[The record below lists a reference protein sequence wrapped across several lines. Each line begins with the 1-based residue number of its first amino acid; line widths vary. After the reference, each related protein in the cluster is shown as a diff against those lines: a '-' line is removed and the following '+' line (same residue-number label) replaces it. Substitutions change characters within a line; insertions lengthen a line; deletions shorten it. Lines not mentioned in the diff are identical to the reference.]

1 MVKIIGTSS
10 NNTLKGQSTGDD
22 LYGKGGNDKLFGYGG
37 NDDLEGGTGNDW
49 LQGGTGNDEL
59 TGGSGRDTFVF
70 SAGRDEIDDFSTS
83 ADKIIIDSAL
93 GVKSFA
99 ELKAIAKSVDGGED
113 VRFDFGNGNTLTLED
128 TKLSSLKESHFSFKA
143 VDTDEPKDPRSGDD
157 VLNGNSKAN
166 TISGGDGNDRI
177 SGHGG
182 NDKLSGDAGNDKIW
196 GGSGHDDLEGGSGND
211 QLFGGSGND
220 DLEGGSGNDRL
231 DGGSGNNELEGG
243 AGRDTFVFKTG
254 KTEIEDFQ
262 ANFDTI
268 EISKSLGVSSFA
280 DLTDIART
288 ADGGKDVVFDFG
300 QSELRLDDVKL
311 ADLSA
316 SDFLFV

>member
-10 NNTLKGQSTGDD
+10 ANTLKGQSTADD
-22 LYGKGGNDKLFGYGG
+22 IYGKGGNDKLFGFGG
-37 NDDLEGGTGNDW
+37 NDDLEGGAGNDW
-49 LQGGTGNDEL
+49 LHGGSGNDEL
-59 TGGSGRDTFVF
+59 SGGAGRDTFVF
-70 SAGRDEIDDFSTS
+70 SSGRDEIDDFSAN
-83 ADKIIIDSAL
+83 ADKIVIDSAL

-99 ELKAIAKSVDGGED
+99 ELKALARTVDNGED

-128 TKLSSLKESHFSFKA
+128 TKLSSLKASHFSFQA

-177 SGHGG
+177 SGKGG

-196 GGSGHDDLEGGSGND
+196 GGSGHDDLEGGAGND
-211 QLFGGSGND
+211 QLFGSSGND
-220 DLEGGSGNDRL
+220 DLEGGAGNDRL

-262 ANFDTI
+262 TNFDKI
-268 EISKSLGVSSFA
+268 EISKSLGVTSFA
-280 DLTDIART
+280 DIADIART

-300 QSELRLDDVKL
+300 KHELRLDDIKL

>member
-10 NNTLKGQSTGDD
+10 ANTLKGQSTADD
-22 LYGKGGNDKLFGYGG
+22 IYGKGGNDKLFGFGG
-37 NDDLEGGTGNDW
+37 NDDLEGGAGNDW
-49 LQGGTGNDEL
+49 LHGGSGNDEL
-59 TGGSGRDTFVF
+59 SGGAGRDTFVF
-70 SAGRDEIDDFSTS
+70 SSGRDEIDDFSAN
-83 ADKIIIDSAL
+83 ADKIVIDSAL

-99 ELKAIAKSVDGGED
+99 ELKALARTVDNGED

-128 TKLSSLKESHFSFKA
+128 TKLSSLKASHFSFQA

-177 SGHGG
+177 SGKGG

-196 GGSGHDDLEGGSGND
+196 GGSGHDDLEGGA
-211 QLFGGSGND
+211 
-220 DLEGGSGNDRL
+220 GNDRL

-262 ANFDTI
+262 TNFDKI
-268 EISKSLGVSSFA
+268 EISKGLGVSSFA

-300 QSELRLDDVKL
+300 QSELRLDDIKL